1 MTAPSLRRRFLVMLW
16 LSLALHALALGFI
29 VLPPPVTVPLPKD
42 ISVEI
47 VGPAPS
53 PRPEPRPVSANRG
66 VAAPPASVPQPLS
79 VPLPPPSAPAV
90 TEAAEPA
97 PAAAAAPQ
105 VAAEPSREAPGL
117 PLDLPLL
124 ADPRYY
130 TARELDVQPIAL
142 RRLEPAYPPAAEA
155 RGVGGRVLVRLHLE
169 ADGSVSR
176 IEVVSVAPAGVFGEL
191 FRQATLEA
199 LRSARFRPAQRNGQ
213 PVRAVVEIPVVFTPD
228 G

>member
-1 MTAPSLRRRFLVMLW
+1 MTVPSLRRRFLVMLW

-47 VGPAPS
+47 VGPAPAPVS
-53 PRPEPRPVSANRG
+53 EPRPASAKRG
-66 VAAPPASVPQPLS
+66 VAAPARLPHPLS
-79 VPLPPPSAPAV
+79 APQSPPSTPPV

-97 PAAAAAPQ
+97 PVAAAAPQ
-105 VAAEPSREAPGL
+105 VAAEPRREAPGL

-130 TARELDVQPIAL
+130 TARELDVQPVAL
-142 RRLEPAYPPAAEA
+142 RRLEPVYPPAAEA

-176 IEVVSVAPAGVFGEL
+176 IEVVSVAPIGVFGEL

-199 LRSARFRPAQRNGQ
+199 LHGARFRPAQRNGQ